1 MWQSIYESCTQAF
14 RSKKKKTGLMNGMLK
29 LHHAACNATH
39 TQPTGNSHG
48 TLEHAVRLI
57 RVSRVG
63 TQRWDTMSLEPG
75 GI

>member
-1 MWQSIYESCTQAF
+1 
-14 RSKKKKTGLMNGMLK
+14 MNGMLK